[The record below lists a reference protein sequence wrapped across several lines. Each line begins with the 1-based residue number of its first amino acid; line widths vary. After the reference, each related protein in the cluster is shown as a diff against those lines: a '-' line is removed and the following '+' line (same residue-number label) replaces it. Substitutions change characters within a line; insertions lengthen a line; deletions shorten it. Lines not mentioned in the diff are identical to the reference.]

1 MKFTELGHEITGVP
15 TDAYLHPTQLY
26 ESFAMLAVFFFLLW
40 LHKHRRF
47 SGQAIL
53 FYALLYSAI
62 RFAIEFLRD
71 DPRGDL
77 FGLTTATGLST
88 SQIISLIVGIAA
100 LILLIVRWRK
110 AATLTRADG
119 VSAPTAA

>member
-1 MKFTELGHEITGVP
+1 
-15 TDAYLHPTQLY
+15 
-26 ESFAMLAVFFFLLW
+26 MLIVFFFLLW
-40 LHKHRRF
+40 LHKRRRF
-47 SGQAIL
+47 SGQVIL

-77 FGLTTATGLST
+77 FGLTTLTGLST

-100 LILLIVRWRK
+100 LILLIRRWRK
-110 AATLTRADG
+110 ATALNRAEG
-119 VSAPTAA
+119 VAAPSAA